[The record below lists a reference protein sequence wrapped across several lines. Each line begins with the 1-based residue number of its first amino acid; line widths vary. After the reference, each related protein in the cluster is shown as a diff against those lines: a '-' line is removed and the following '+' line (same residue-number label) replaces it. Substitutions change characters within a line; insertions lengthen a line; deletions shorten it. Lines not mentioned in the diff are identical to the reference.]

1 MFIELTIAALDGRR
15 ECPPSHDDEAARLPH
30 CARLLVVTKISAKA
44 SAAQAGGISELA
56 QQHNNQINTGTYAV

>member
-30 CARLLVVTKISAKA
+30 CARLLVVEKA
-44 SAAQAGGISELA
+44 GELVPA
-56 QQHNNQINTGTYAV
+56 PLQKPNNTIRVTLPQVNQKATLT